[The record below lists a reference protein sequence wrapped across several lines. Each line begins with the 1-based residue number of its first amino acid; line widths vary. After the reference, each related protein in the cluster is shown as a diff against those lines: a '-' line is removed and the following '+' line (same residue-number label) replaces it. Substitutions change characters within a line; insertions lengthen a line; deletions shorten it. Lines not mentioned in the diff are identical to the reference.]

1 MAYYGTT
8 QASSLANPPRCIA
21 GGALYG
27 VAGATTGLSTAPNS
41 PNNQGGS
48 LWFYASTNLTTDI
61 VASNFFSDGY
71 YIGMRPGDFVMGVQF
86 SSAGSSVTS
95 FMGAITGVSTSGA
108 SLSTGSVV
116 TSTFS

>member
-1 MAYYGTT
+1 MAYSGATA
-8 QASSLANPPRCIA
+8 ASSVANPPRCIA

-27 VAGATTGLSTAPNS
+27 VAGDTTGLSTSPDA

-71 YIGMRPGDFVMGVQF
+71 YLGMRPGDCVMGVQF
-86 SSAGSSVTS
+86 SSAGSSVET
-95 FMGAITGVSTSGA
+95 FLGAITGVSTDGA
-108 SLSTGSVV
+108 SLSTGSVI
-116 TSTFS
+116 TSTFN